1 MADVYSKR
9 KRSAVMAA
17 VRSTGNKVTELS
29 LVRIF
34 RAHGIKGWRRH
45 LPLPGKPDF
54 VFQKERV
61 ALFVDGCFWHGCPK
75 HLRTPKTNK
84 AYWRRKI
91 ATNRIRDVRVRRVL
105 RQGGWSVL
113 RVWEHELKNEPK
125 LVQRLRAS
133 LNDKAKQS

>member
-1 MADVYSKR
+1 
-9 KRSAVMAA
+9 MAA

-34 RAHGIKGWRRH
+34 RAYGIKGWRRH

-61 ALFVDGCFWHGCPK
+61 AVFVDGCFWHGCPK
-75 HLRTPKTNK
+75 HLRSPQTNG

-105 RQGGWSVL
+105 RQGGWCVL
-113 RVWEHELKNEPK
+113 RVWEHELQNEPP

-133 LNDKAKQS
+133 LNNKAKRS